1 MNALQNGLLSGSLTS
16 ELLSAHADRALALAF
31 HKPVGIY
38 NRKDGVTPG
47 SSQPP
52 PRAMQTLTTASARSR
67 RAEA

>member
-38 NRKDGVTPG
+38 NREGRTPG